1 MAGPTDDYVRVMP
14 AAEVAEEEIYEF
26 EVDGELRILTRVG
39 DEIFACD
46 GICTHEYAEMSEG
59 EIEDHVIYCPLHG
72 SGFDLRTGAVT
83 SLPAVTPLP
92 VYDVKIVDGEV
103 YVSRAPRGE
112 EEA

>member
-1 MAGPTDDYVRVMP
+1 AAAGC
-14 AAEVAEEEIYEF
+14 EGEEISGF
-26 EVDGELRILTRVG
+26 VGDGALRILTRVG
-39 DEIFACD
+39 AAIFACA

-59 EIEDHVIYCPLHG
+59 EIEDHGIYCPLHG

-103 YVSRAPRGE
+103 YVPRAPRGRG
-112 EEA
+112 AA

>member
-1 MAGPTDDYVRVMP
+1 MPAIPGRGRSVTPPESTRQTMGSNCMAGPTDDYVRVMP

-72 SGFDLRTGAVT
+72 SGF
-83 SLPAVTPLP
+83 
-92 VYDVKIVDGEV
+92 
-103 YVSRAPRGE
+103 
-112 EEA
+112 